1 MSSYVI
7 MIEAEETGDAEWQTM
22 DEKARKRDLGQFF
35 SEKYRK
41 LVKHFQINYSDLSE
55 MDAEDIVSD
64 VMADLFEKVDIM
76 SQVENLS
83 AYIYQSIRNKANDY
97 LRRRRKTVSFDDSVS
112 EEADHSMGEAIPEP
126 QYDMAAELEASEI
139 WSRLVQA
146 LDMLDPNQRAVW
158 IATELDGYSFRELSA
173 EWGVP
178 VGTLLAR
185 KHRANA
191 ALQKKL
197 QDFKNL

>member
-1 MSSYVI
+1 

-22 DEKARKRDLGQFF
+22 DEKAGKNDLGQFF

-41 LVKHFQINYSDLSE
+41 LVKYFQVNYSDLSY

-64 VMADLFEKVDIM
+64 VMADLFEQVDIM
-76 SQVENLS
+76 NHVENLS

-97 LRRRRKTVSFDDSVS
+97 LRRRGKTVSFDDSLS
-112 EEADHSMGEAIPEP
+112 EEADHSMGEAIAEP
-126 QYDMAAELEASEI
+126 QYDMTAEIEASEI

-146 LDMLDPNQRAVW
+146 LDTLEPNQRAVW
-158 IATELDGYSFRELSA
+158 IATELDGYPFRELSA